1 MKGSVMKKIILSLIL
16 ASSLAVP
23 AFAASWN
30 AVNRVPVV
38 GKQVLDKNSLPSNAK
53 FVITETAVTNST
65 SNTNNEIYIQKTDLG
80 YTGNDNEVAAIVAKE
95 LGIIINANAS
105 KKKFVSNIASALA
118 GSITDESAQNK
129 ALIINELT
137 MNNMS
142 EKDQMNADV
151 TGTDLMIQAGYNPLA
166 MIVVLGK
173 MPGSTMDTL
182 KSQPNNFK
190 RSMYIYDYLSYNY
203 PSKVKAG
210 YNCKEYKNF
219 LAYIQPTID
228 ERKSNKAKLAKFE
241 KEQAKLKKERAKQI
255 AKYKATGG
263 LNGWDASYTILK
275 NLSESSEK

>member
-1 MKGSVMKKIILSLIL
+1 MKKLILSLCI
-16 ASSLAVP
+16 ASLISAP
-23 AFAASWN
+23 ALAASWS
-30 AVNRVPVV
+30 AVDRTPTV
-38 GKQVLDKNSLPSNAK
+38 GKQILTKNNLPSTTK
-53 FVITETAVTNST
+53 FVVTETAVTNST
-65 SNTNNEIYIQKTDLG
+65 SNTNDEIYVQKTDLG
-80 YTGNDNEVAAIVAKE
+80 YTGNDNEVAAVLAQEIGV
-95 LGIIINANAS
+95 IINANAS
-105 KKKFVSNIASALA
+105 KKKLVSNITSAIA
-118 GSITDESAQNK
+118 GNFVDTNLENT
-129 ALIINELT
+129 ALVANELT
-137 MNNMS
+137 LNNMS
-142 EKDQMNADV
+142 AKDQMNADI
-151 TGTDLMIQAGYNPLA
+151 TGVDLMIQAGYNPLA

-173 MPGSTMDTL
+173 MPGSTVDIL

-190 RSMYIYDYLSYNY
+190 RSMYIYDYLAYNY

-228 ERKSNKAKLAKFE
+228 ERNSNKTKLAKFQ

>member
-1 MKGSVMKKIILSLIL
+1 MKKFILSLMLSTLIAIPAL
-16 ASSLAVP
+16 SATWSAVD
-23 AFAASWN
+23 
-30 AVNRVPVV
+30 RVPTV
-38 GKQVLDKNSLPSNAK
+38 GKQILTKNSLPTNTK
-53 FVITETAVTNST
+53 FVVTETAVTNST
-65 SNTNNEIYIQKTDLG
+65 SNANNELYIQKTALG
-80 YTGNDNEVAAIVAKE
+80 YAGNDNEVASVITQE
-95 LGIIINANAS
+95 LGVIINANAS

-129 ALIINELT
+129 ALIVNELT
-137 MNNMS
+137 MNSMS
-142 EKDQMNADV
+142 EKDQMVADV

-173 MPGSTMDTL
+173 MPGSTMDVL

-190 RSMYIYDYLSYNY
+190 RTMYIYDYLAYNY

-219 LAYIQPTID
+219 LAYIQPTIN
-228 ERKSNKAKLAKFE
+228 ERNSNKAKLAKFQ

-275 NLSESSEK
+275 NLSESSETK

>member
-1 MKGSVMKKIILSLIL
+1 MKKIALFLMTLML
-16 ASSLAVP
+16 AAP
-23 AFAASWN
+23 AFSATWS
-30 AVNRVPVV
+30 AVDRVPTV
-38 GKQVLDKNSLPSNAK
+38 GKQILTKNNLPTDTK
-53 FVITETAVTNST
+53 FVVTETAVVNST
-65 SNTNNEIYIQKTDLG
+65 SNTNKEIYIQKEALK
-80 YTGNDNEVAAIVAKE
+80 YTGNDNEVAAVISQE
-95 LGIIINANAS
+95 IGTIINANAS
-105 KKKFVSNIASALA
+105 KKKLVSNIASALA
-118 GSITDESAQNK
+118 GSVSGESAQNN
-129 ALIINELT
+129 AIIINELA

-142 EKDQMNADV
+142 AKDQMDADV

-190 RSMYIYDYLSYNY
+190 RSMYIYDYLTYNY
-203 PSKVKAG
+203 PSKIKAG

-219 LAYIQPTID
+219 AAYVQPTVD
-228 ERKSNKAKLAKFE
+228 ERKSDKKKLAKIN
-241 KEQAKLKKERAKQI
+241 KEQAKLKTERAKQI

>member
-1 MKGSVMKKIILSLIL
+1 MKKILLSLIL
-16 ASSLAVP
+16 AGTLAMP
-23 AFAASWN
+23 ALAATWS
-30 AVNRVPVV
+30 AVDRTPTV
-38 GKQVLDKNSLPSNAK
+38 GKQILSKNNLPSTTR
-53 FVITETAVTNST
+53 FVVTETAVTNST
-65 SNTNNEIYIQKTDLG
+65 SNTNEEIYVQKTDLG
-80 YTGNDNEVAAIVAKE
+80 YTGNDNEVAAVIAQEIGV
-95 LGIIINANAS
+95 IINANAS
-105 KKKFVSNIASALA
+105 KKKLVSNITSAIA
-118 GSITDESAQNK
+118 GNFVDTNLENT
-129 ALIINELT
+129 ALVANELT
-137 MNNMS
+137 LNNMS
-142 EKDQMNADV
+142 AKDQMNADI
-151 TGTDLMIQAGYNPLA
+151 TGVDLMIQAGYNPLA

-173 MPGSTMDTL
+173 MPGSTVDIL

-228 ERKSNKAKLAKFE
+228 ERNSNKSKLAKFQ

-275 NLSESSEK
+275 NLSESSEN

>member
-1 MKGSVMKKIILSLIL
+1 MKKILLSLIL
-16 ASSLAVP
+16 AGTLAMP
-23 AFAASWN
+23 ALAATWS
-30 AVNRVPVV
+30 AVDRTPTV
-38 GKQVLDKNSLPSNAK
+38 GKQILSKNNLPSTTK
-53 FVITETAVTNST
+53 FVVTETAVTNST
-65 SNTNNEIYIQKTDLG
+65 SNTNDEIYVQKTDLG
-80 YTGNDNEVAAIVAKE
+80 YTGNDNEVAAVIAQEIGV
-95 LGIIINANAS
+95 IINANAS
-105 KKKFVSNIASALA
+105 KKKLVSNITSAIA
-118 GSITDESAQNK
+118 GNFVDTNLENT
-129 ALIINELT
+129 ALVANELT
-137 MNNMS
+137 LNNMS
-142 EKDQMNADV
+142 AKDQMNADI
-151 TGTDLMIQAGYNPLA
+151 TGVDLMIQAGYNPLA

-173 MPGSTMDTL
+173 MPGSTVDIL

-228 ERKSNKAKLAKFE
+228 ERNSNKSKFAKFQ

-275 NLSESSEK
+275 NLSESSEN

>member
-1 MKGSVMKKIILSLIL
+1 MKKILLSLIL
-16 ASSLAVP
+16 AGTLAMP
-23 AFAASWN
+23 ALAATWS
-30 AVNRVPVV
+30 AVYRTPTV
-38 GKQVLDKNSLPSNAK
+38 GKQILSKNNLPSTTK
-53 FVITETAVTNST
+53 FVVTETAVTNST
-65 SNTNNEIYIQKTDLG
+65 SNTNDEIYVQKTDLG
-80 YTGNDNEVAAIVAKE
+80 YTGNDNEVAAVIAQEIGV
-95 LGIIINANAS
+95 IINANAS
-105 KKKFVSNIASALA
+105 KKKLVSNITSAIA
-118 GSITDESAQNK
+118 GNFVDTNLENT
-129 ALIINELT
+129 ALVANELT
-137 MNNMS
+137 LNNMS
-142 EKDQMNADV
+142 AKDQMNADI
-151 TGTDLMIQAGYNPLA
+151 TGVDLMIQAGYNPLA

-173 MPGSTMDTL
+173 MPGSTVDIL

-228 ERKSNKAKLAKFE
+228 ERNSNKSKLAKFQ

-275 NLSESSEK
+275 NLSESSEN

>member
-1 MKGSVMKKIILSLIL
+1 MKRILLSLVL
-16 ASSLAVP
+16 AGTLAMP
-23 AFAASWN
+23 AFTATWS
-30 AVNRVPVV
+30 AVDRTPTV
-38 GKQVLDKNSLPSNAK
+38 GKQILSKNNLPSTTK
-53 FVITETAVTNST
+53 FVVTETAVTNST
-65 SNTNNEIYIQKTDLG
+65 SNTNDEIYVQKTDLG
-80 YTGNDNEVAAIVAKE
+80 YTGNDNEVAAVIAQEIGV
-95 LGIIINANAS
+95 IINANAS
-105 KKKFVSNIASALA
+105 KKKLVSNITSAIA
-118 GSITDESAQNK
+118 GNFVDTNLENT
-129 ALIINELT
+129 ALVANELT
-137 MNNMS
+137 LNNMS
-142 EKDQMNADV
+142 AKDQMNADI
-151 TGTDLMIQAGYNPLA
+151 TGVDLMIQAGYNPLA

-173 MPGSTMDTL
+173 MPGSTVDIL

-228 ERKSNKAKLAKFE
+228 ERNSNKSKLAKFQ

-275 NLSESSEK
+275 NLSESSEN

>member
-1 MKGSVMKKIILSLIL
+1 MKKILLSLIL
-16 ASSLAVP
+16 AGTLAMP
-23 AFAASWN
+23 ALAATWS
-30 AVNRVPVV
+30 AVDRTPTV
-38 GKQVLDKNSLPSNAK
+38 GKQILSKNNLPSTTK
-53 FVITETAVTNST
+53 FVVTETAVTNST
-65 SNTNNEIYIQKTDLG
+65 SNTNDEIYVQKTDLG
-80 YTGNDNEVAAIVAKE
+80 YTGNDNEVAAVIAQEIGV
-95 LGIIINANAS
+95 IINANAS
-105 KKKFVSNIASALA
+105 KKKLVSNITSAIA
-118 GSITDESAQNK
+118 GNFVDTNLENT
-129 ALIINELT
+129 ALVANELT
-137 MNNMS
+137 LNNMS
-142 EKDQMNADV
+142 AKDQMNADI
-151 TGTDLMIQAGYNPLA
+151 TGVDLMIQAGYNPLA

-173 MPGSTMDTL
+173 MPGSTVDIL

-228 ERKSNKAKLAKFE
+228 ERNSNKSKLAKFQ

-275 NLSESSEK
+275 TLSESSEN

>member
-1 MKGSVMKKIILSLIL
+1 MKKILLSLIL
-16 ASSLAVP
+16 AGTLAMP
-23 AFAASWN
+23 ALAATWS
-30 AVNRVPVV
+30 AVDRTPTV
-38 GKQVLDKNSLPSNAK
+38 GKQILSKNNLPSTTK
-53 FVITETAVTNST
+53 FVVTETAVTNST
-65 SNTNNEIYIQKTDLG
+65 SNTNDEIYVQKTDLG
-80 YTGNDNEVAAIVAKE
+80 YTGNDNEVAAVIAQE
-95 LGIIINANAS
+95 IGMIINANAS
-105 KKKFVSNIASALA
+105 KKKLVSNITSAIA
-118 GSITDESAQNK
+118 GNFVDTNLENT
-129 ALIINELT
+129 ALVANELT
-137 MNNMS
+137 LNNMS
-142 EKDQMNADV
+142 AKDQMNADI
-151 TGTDLMIQAGYNPLA
+151 TGVDLMIQAGYNPLA

-173 MPGSTMDTL
+173 MPGSTVDIL

-228 ERKSNKAKLAKFE
+228 ERNSNKSKLAKFQ

-275 NLSESSEK
+275 NLSESSEN

>member
-1 MKGSVMKKIILSLIL
+1 MKKIILSLIL

-38 GKQVLDKNSLPSNAK
+38 GKQVLGKNSLPSNAK